1 MTRHTPQHEVELY
14 REDGDYV
21 VVVELPGATAGD
33 VDVDWVEGRL
43 SVAAEVERGERRRVV
58 SRRLSVPKEI
68 APAGITARFDD
79 GVLEVTLPIVG
90 ESRPDGISIEVQS
103 VSE

>member
-1 MTRHTPQHEVELY
+1 MTRHRPHHEVELY
-14 REDGDYV
+14 REGESYV
-21 VVVELPGATAGD
+21 VIVEPPGAATED
-33 VDVDWVEGRL
+33 VDVDWIDGHL
-43 SVAAEVERGERRRVV
+43 SVTGEVSRGKRRQVV

-68 APAGITARFDD
+68 DPPSIAARFDD

-90 ESRPDGISIEVQS
+90 EGQRKGISVEVES